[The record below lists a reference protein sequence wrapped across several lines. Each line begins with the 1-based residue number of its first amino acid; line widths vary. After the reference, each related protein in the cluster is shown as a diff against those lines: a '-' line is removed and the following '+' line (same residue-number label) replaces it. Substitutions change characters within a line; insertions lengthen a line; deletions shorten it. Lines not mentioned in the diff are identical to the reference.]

1 MKLEAFKHM
10 MQEYAVIAAR
20 SCNVEGI
27 EPNDIVITVDTKVRA
42 ECETRH
48 ETHPL
53 NKGTQRET
61 D

>member
-1 MKLEAFKHM
+1 MKLEAFKCM

-27 EPNDIVITVDTKVRA
+27 EPNDIVITVDTKVRT
-42 ECETRH
+42 ERDDLHTG
-48 ETHPL
+48 HPL

>member
-1 MKLEAFKHM
+1 MKLEAFKCM

-27 EPNDIVITVDTKVRA
+27 EPNDIVITVGTKVRT
-42 ECETRH
+42 ERDTRH

-53 NKGTQRET
+53 NKEQHRET